1 MIRKLII
8 IVFACGALWAQ
19 SDRVKEIVTPSVIS
33 DNMVLQQN
41 TNAPIWGWTSPG
53 ETVVVTASW
62 LQQTLSTQADAN
74 GKWSVSLKTNKAGAK
89 RYTITI
95 KTSQA
100 KKTIR
105 NILFGEVWLAS
116 GQSNMQMPL
125 KGWGSQN
132 VENSEAAIAN
142 SNFPQIRLFQVRQN
156 ASPHPLNDCTGAWL
170 LSAPESATNFSAAA
184 YFFAQKLYDE
194 LQIPIGII
202 HSSWGGTKAQAWL
215 AKENLE
221 ALGDFK
227 NDIRTLKEKY
237 QKFEKEMAAFETAM
251 NKWGEFE
258 TYDPTLNY
266 STYVKMYKRVL
277 KKWEKRNS
285 AKENACKESDDYP
298 KPVLPEKFPQFLVST
313 LYNAMINP
321 LIPFAV
327 KGVIWYQGES
337 NTIKPRQY
345 AALFPALISSWREK
359 WGRGDFPFYYVQIA
373 PYRYLTDDEGEKY
386 PALIKET
393 QRRVMSSLANVG
405 MVVATDITDTSRIH
419 PPNKKDVGE
428 RLALWALAKNYERHK
443 MICSGPIYKSMQI
456 ESGKIRL
463 LFDFSANGLMAK
475 GGELTHFEIAGADGK
490 FKKANAYIDKNT
502 VVVSRVDISAPKAV
516 RFGWDDTAQPN
527 LYNKAGLPASPFT
540 TERDLYEYE

>member
-1 MIRKLII
+1 
-8 IVFACGALWAQ
+8 
-19 SDRVKEIVTPSVIS
+19 
-33 DNMVLQQN
+33 MV
-41 TNAPIWGWTSPG
+41 
-53 ETVVVTASW
+53 
-62 LQQTLSTQADAN
+62 
-74 GKWSVSLKTNKAGAK
+74 
-89 RYTITI
+89 
-95 KTSQA
+95 
-100 KKTIR
+100 
-105 NILFGEVWLAS
+105 
-116 GQSNMQMPL
+116 
-125 KGWGSQN
+125 
-132 VENSEAAIAN
+132 
-142 SNFPQIRLFQVRQN
+142 
-156 ASPHPLNDCTGAWL
+156 
-170 LSAPESATNFSAAA
+170 
-184 YFFAQKLYDE
+184 
-194 LQIPIGII
+194 
-202 HSSWGGTKAQAWL
+202 
-215 AKENLE
+215 
-221 ALGDFK
+221 
-227 NDIRTLKEKY
+227 
-237 QKFEKEMAAFETAM
+237 AFETAM

-285 AKENACKESDDYP
+285 AKENACKASDDYP